1 LLKEEGIPF
10 TNREYTKDPLSEAEL
25 REVFAKLGA
34 RPKDLL
40 RPRDKAYGEL
50 GLTGDESDDT
60 LFAHMAAHPT
70 LVQRPIGILGD
81 RAVIGRPHT
90 ELLKLVN

>member
-1 LLKEEGIPF
+1 
-10 TNREYTKDPLSEAEL
+10 
-25 REVFAKLGA
+25 
-34 RPKDLL
+34 
-40 RPRDKAYGEL
+40 
-50 GLTGDESDDT
+50 

-70 LVQRPIGILGD
+70 LVQRPIGILGE